1 MNRPASDP
9 QGFGHKTDSPIPQ
22 GAGFCR
28 GPAPPRPLVEQRGQS
43 SIFVSNEFHLFFPRH
58 AASLPAASCLFKLF
72 FLRALASA
80 PPPSPAPLWGAGER
94 RDTLTSRGLHPRLS
108 ASRPS
113 GACPFFLL
121 RLCSGQALRKGGTGF
136 SDSLSAPAV
145 RVSLANETHSPG
157 LSLSE
162 LVSMRKY

>member
-9 QGFGHKTDSPIPQ
+9 QGFGHKTDSPIPK

-72 FLRALASA
+72 FLRALV
-80 PPPSPAPLWGAGER
+80 
-94 RDTLTSRGLHPRLS
+94 
-108 ASRPS
+108 
-113 GACPFFLL
+113 LL
-121 RLCSGQALRKGGTGF
+121 RPEQDRERQLRTRPALLSCLCSQSGLDT
-136 SDSLSAPAV
+136 
-145 RVSLANETHSPG
+145 RVSDRAE
-157 LSLSE
+157 
-162 LVSMRKY
+162 

>member
-72 FLRALASA
+72 FLRALVG
-80 PPPSPAPLWGAGER
+80 LLILGGIV
-94 RDTLTSRGLHPRLS
+94 TLLHPS
-108 ASRPS
+108 FSP
-113 GACPFFLL
+113 L
-121 RLCSGQALRKGGTGF
+121 RTQ
-136 SDSLSAPAV
+136 
-145 RVSLANETHSPG
+145 
-157 LSLSE
+157 
-162 LVSMRKY
+162 

>member
-9 QGFGHKTDSPIPQ
+9 QGFGHKTDSPIPK

-72 FLRALASA
+72 FLRALAAVGLVVSDCHA
-80 PPPSPAPLWGAGER
+80 NR
-94 RDTLTSRGLHPRLS
+94 TDT
-108 ASRPS
+108 
-113 GACPFFLL
+113 ACDRVGSL
-121 RLCSGQALRKGGTGF
+121 R
-136 SDSLSAPAV
+136 
-145 RVSLANETHSPG
+145 
-157 LSLSE
+157 
-162 LVSMRKY
+162 